1 MFYNVVVEF
10 EKQIRAGGVL
20 RCGTENQIECTIID
34 NREVA
39 GERRTA
45 LMEYILH
52 SLPLL
57 TEEQLDEINHL
68 LDEQLL

>member
-1 MFYNVVVEF
+1 M
-10 EKQIRAGGVL
+10 A
-20 RCGTENQIECTIID
+20 TENQIECTIID

>member
-1 MFYNVVVEF
+1 MATDKQVECM
-10 EKQIRAGGVL
+10 L
-20 RCGTENQIECTIID
+20 ID
-34 NREVA
+34 DKEVA
-39 GERRTA
+39 GERRTS